1 MGQLKNMGHYGTLS
15 GNIGFMGQLRR
26 LYTLTCNTDTV
37 MTDWQWPAGTWC
49 VCHCLLQVLIFSQ
62 SSLQHRSN
70 LFRCTKRQ
78 QNYCWILHSNF
89 MTRT

>member
-37 MTDWQWPAGTWC
+37 MTD
-49 VCHCLLQVLIFSQ
+49 
-62 SSLQHRSN
+62 
-70 LFRCTKRQ
+70 
-78 QNYCWILHSNF
+78 
-89 MTRT
+89 